1 MQPSVKSAGKP
12 RRDVTAYK
20 ERNKT
25 ADDEPDGCASP
36 QGRAARAITCGG
48 IKGGEANRHANEG
61 ENDLGGERDDG
72 ASEHRSPGDA
82 RERSII
88 NRISGGGAHRRAL
101 GGYTAAW
108 INHDNWTVDGSR

>member
-1 MQPSVKSAGKP
+1 MQPSIKSASKP

-25 ADDEPDGCASP
+25 ADDEPDGRASTE
-36 QGRAARAITCGG
+36 GRAARAITGGG
-48 IKGGEANRHANEG
+48 IKGGEANRHPNEG

-72 ASEHRSPGDA
+72 AREHRSPGDA

-88 NRISGGGAHRRAL
+88 YGITLWRCAPLCAGMVCWSL
-101 GGYTAAW
+101 
-108 INHDNWTVDGSR
+108 D